1 MSKIEEL
8 ILSQEFSYYEPWF
21 YNNQYALRCELAKPD
36 KTVKKRIKSAYKNAI
51 AIYKIVFKKHIDAVF
66 FHYANIDC
74 FEKNAHKED
83 NPNFHLKSYRK
94 LFLKGEKDTLKF
106 IHYYQNKY
114 KNVVIRKLQINDF
127 DKNFIIDKNRVI
139 CYIDNKKFNHKKL
152 IKRCVRTDFGCLKG
166 GGKGTFDTSFV
177 SFENECILSI
187 YDDRGCDIVFA
198 TKEKYQEFYN
208 KLQKYLLEY
217 DLEEMKK
224 RYNN

>member
-8 ILSQEFSYYEPWF
+8 ILSQEFSYLKPWF
-21 YNNQYALRCELAKPD
+21 YNNQYALRCELAKPA
-36 KTVKKRIKSAYKNAI
+36 KTVKKQIKSAYKNAVD
-51 AIYKIVFKKHIDAVF
+51 IYKIIFSNRVDAVF
-66 FHYANIDC
+66 FHYTITDYPFGFC
-74 FEKNAHKED
+74 HLEYDWDIKSCEKFSKEMVR
-83 NPNFHLKSYRK
+83 FFYK
-94 LFLKGEKDTLKF
+94 
-106 IHYYQNKY
+106 YQKKY
-114 KNVVIRKLQINDF
+114 KNVVITDIENYDDTEMDTIKR
-127 DKNFIIDKNRVI
+127 NRVI

-152 IKRCVRTDFGCLKG
+152 IKRCVRTDFANLKG
-166 GGKGTFDTSFV
+166 GGKSIHDTSFV

>member
-8 ILSQEFSYYEPWF
+8 ILSQEFSYLEPWF
-21 YNNQYALRCELAKPD
+21 YNNQYALRCELAKPA
-36 KTVKKRIKSAYKNAI
+36 KTIKKRIKSAYKNVVD
-51 AIYKIVFKKHIDAVF
+51 IYKIIFSNRVDAVF
-66 FHYANIDC
+66 FHYTITDYPFGFCHSEYDWDIKSCAKFD
-74 FEKNAHKED
+74 KEMVR
-83 NPNFHLKSYRK
+83 FFYK
-94 LFLKGEKDTLKF
+94 
-106 IHYYQNKY
+106 YQKKY
-114 KNVVIRKLQINDF
+114 KNVVITDIENYD
-127 DKNFIIDKNRVI
+127 DIEIDTIKRNRII